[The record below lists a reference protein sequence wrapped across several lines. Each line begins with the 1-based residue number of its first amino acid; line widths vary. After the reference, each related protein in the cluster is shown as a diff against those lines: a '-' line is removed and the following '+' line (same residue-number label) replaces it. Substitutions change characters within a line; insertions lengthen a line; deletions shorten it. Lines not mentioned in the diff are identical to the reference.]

1 MLLKRVEVHWCKL
14 LDGKK
19 KKNTFFI
26 PFLGE
31 LLKDGTLDWSNM
43 EGYKKLIKT
52 FHLVDTGQDHA
63 IDHDEL
69 KTWIHL
75 KYVYLFCTKLIAIFL
90 VYFWITLYF
99 ASLLKQ
105 YSFNSN
111 IGMVLNGKAWK

>member
-1 MLLKRVEVHWCKL
+1 M
-14 LDGKK
+14 
-19 KKNTFFI
+19 KNNNTIFI
-26 PFLGE
+26 PFFFSGE

-75 KYVYLFCTKLIAIFL
+75 KYVYLFCTKLILSFL
-90 VYFWITLYF
+90 VYFLKYSLFCKLLY
-99 ASLLKQ
+99 
-105 YSFNSN
+105 
-111 IGMVLNGKAWK
+111 